1 MGVVV
6 SPHLSPF
13 VFGFLVARTTWRW
26 AYGIGTLYNLV
37 VFVLI
42 VLFMKE
48 SYATRFLR
56 LSFVSII
63 DGVCLPRLYFRRE
76 GQVVP
81 GKQTGLWNRIKS
93 LIGITGFQSAR
104 KEPTWKEVLIA
115 PLRVAWR
122 PQLFFL
128 LVFEVR
134 AS

>member
-48 SYATRFLR
+48 SYATAFFAQFR
-56 LSFVSII
+56 SI
-63 DGVCLPRLYFRRE
+63 DDVYF
-76 GQVVP
+76 QDYMFDV
-81 GKQTGLWNRIKS
+81 KDKWYLANK
-93 LIGITGFQSAR
+93 LDYGI
-104 KEPTWKEVLIA
+104 
-115 PLRVAWR
+115 
-122 PQLFFL
+122 
-128 LVFEVR
+128 
-134 AS
+134 ASSR